1 MDMQSQHISILCAD
15 GYELS
20 ATLYSPDE
28 VKAAVMI
35 GPATGIKKGYYNAFA
50 TFLASNGFGVI
61 CYDNRGIGASQKE
74 HISKSKATLAS
85 WGELDMPA
93 VLEYL
98 KNEFPNTSYHL
109 IGHSAG
115 GQLLGLMYNA
125 HDIKSMFNF
134 ASSSGSM
141 KNMKFPFS
149 FKAFF
154 FLNIFIP
161 LNNLIFGYTNA
172 QWLGMGD
179 PLPKNVAAQWS
190 KWCNGEGYVKVEL
203 DTTIKNHK
211 YNEIAISSL
220 WLHATDDDIAIYD
233 NVKDMVSVY
242 PKIKSEIITLH
253 PKKMGYKEIGHM
265 KFFSAKNKD
274 LWKYALDWLNS
285 HS

>member
-1 MDMQSQHISILCAD
+1 
-15 GYELS
+15 
-20 ATLYSPDE
+20 
-28 VKAAVMI
+28 
-35 GPATGIKKGYYNAFA
+35 
-50 TFLASNGFGVI
+50 
-61 CYDNRGIGASQKE
+61 
-74 HISKSKATLAS
+74 
-85 WGELDMPA
+85 
-93 VLEYL
+93 
-98 KNEFPNTSYHL
+98 
-109 IGHSAG
+109 
-115 GQLLGLMYNA
+115 
-125 HDIKSMFNF
+125 
-134 ASSSGSM
+134 M

-203 DTTIKNHK
+203 DKTIHNHK

-220 WLHATDDDIAIYD
+220 WLHATDDEIAIYD

-242 PKIKSEIITLH
+242 PKIKSEIITLY
-253 PKKMGYKEIGHM
+253 PKDMGYKEIGHM
-265 KFFSAKNKD
+265 KFFSAKNKN
-274 LWKYALDWLNS
+274 LWMYALDWLNS